1 MQIESHTVE
10 LYSAL
15 LNLFDCKSYIYLM
28 TFSVFRC
35 FIYKIQIYNH
45 LYCLFALIIILIA
58 KNLMREIYMIV
69 NWFFFAQ
76 EMFVKNLATI
86 SREKSKDKM
95 NVNYKDLA
103 EVVNSDDVL
112 QFLQGTCKKIV
123 KHLIKS
129 RCNTSI

>member
-1 MQIESHTVE
+1 
-10 LYSAL
+10 
-15 LNLFDCKSYIYLM
+15 
-28 TFSVFRC
+28 
-35 FIYKIQIYNH
+35 
-45 LYCLFALIIILIA
+45 
-58 KNLMREIYMIV
+58 MREIYMIV

-123 KHLIKS
+123 KHLKQM
-129 RCNTSI
+129 